1 LRNQRAVI
9 TITNLNPEDEP
20 RGPYRKGGN
29 ELLEAP
35 FLQAARE
42 FAEKTV
48 DQMRETYERSNRTL
62 EAAVQSLE
70 KSFDA
75 AVQGAAAQRLIIID
89 IAQKNLNLGF
99 DLAKN
104 LAGASSLSE
113 ILQLQAV
120 YWRKQFDAFATQAE
134 EVRGG
139 AKPEAVETSPERIQH
154 EPAKEAPS
162 PAQEAPKNWH
172 RSAARDPVAEGQR
185 RDTQEFEAPPAAGAT
200 VRKPG
205 ETQPGTGKKGG
216 AGGEPTRMQRL
227 SARVSAAEGGT
238 QKPEARP
245 PLGLAPPPG
254 VRPPDERQSGS
265 PKKGAA
271 QDEALQQ
278 SPPAEIKFGMLDGN
292 AVRFTSREAW
302 WLVDGVWR
310 PISPG
315 EVLLNAAVMREAR
328 YDQFFPEVPPLPS
341 HAFKADNLK
350 I

>member
-1 LRNQRAVI
+1 
-9 TITNLNPEDEP
+9 
-20 RGPYRKGGN
+20 
-29 ELLEAP
+29 
-35 FLQAARE
+35 
-42 FAEKTV
+42 
-48 DQMRETYERSNRTL
+48 MRETYERSNKTL

-113 ILQLQAV
+113 ILQLQAA

-139 AKPEAVETSPERIQH
+139 AKPEAVETSPEPIQH
-154 EPAKEAPS
+154 EPAKEAPP
-162 PAQEAPKNWH
+162 PAQE
-172 RSAARDPVAEGQR
+172 
-185 RDTQEFEAPPAAGAT
+185 
-200 VRKPG
+200 
-205 ETQPGTGKKGG
+205 
-216 AGGEPTRMQRL
+216 
-227 SARVSAAEGGT
+227 ARVSAAEGGT

-245 PLGLAPPPG
+245 GLVAPPA
-254 VRPPDERQSGS
+254 VRPPDEKQSAT
-265 PKKGAA
+265 PTEGAP
-271 QDEALQQ
+271 QDQALQEGI
-278 SPPAEIKFGMLDGN
+278 PAEIKFGMLDGN

-341 HAFKADNLK
+341 HAFQADNLK